1 MSGIGIGKVT
11 PVPALGRLRQKVQEL
26 KGSGTSL
33 KSAEARG
40 DTISKNTNSMKELC
54 GIRRGE
60 RDNGDT
66 QSLKKKEVEAI
77 PALTVLFLISSLILW
92 L

>member
-1 MSGIGIGKVT
+1 
-11 PVPALGRLRQKVQEL
+11 
-26 KGSGTSL
+26 
-33 KSAEARG
+33 
-40 DTISKNTNSMKELC
+40 MKELC

-60 RDNGDT
+60 KDNGDT